1 MSIEDMGIATL
12 VISAVGTVAAVIA
25 AIAAMVAVR
34 VARSVASSQ
43 ESLQREIV
51 NRQEVQQRKREALQ
65 ACIDLR
71 DLLDRWYRTL
81 RENINPD
88 LSPEQILAN
97 ITELDTHWQFQH
109 DYSTQISR
117 ISAAQ
122 ESLCTPLLRKA
133 QLFHDRSLRDKRR
146 INERFTQNPRL
157 QRPYHHYGRRQTNDE
172 ANKAYV
178 EAVLQKLKD
187 LYFGADDEL
196 ERTIGQLSEQINQ
209 PLPIPLS

>member
-1 MSIEDMGIATL
+1 MGIATL

-88 LSPEQILAN
+88 QSPEQILTN
-97 ITELDTHWQFQH
+97 ITELDTHRQFQH

-117 ISAAQ
+117 ISTAQ
-122 ESLCTPLLRKA
+122 EPLCAPLLQKA
-133 QLFHDRSLRDKRR
+133 QLFHDRALRDKRR
-146 INERFTQNPRL
+146 ISERFTQNPRL
-157 QRPYHHYGRRQTNDE
+157 QRHYPHYGRRQTNDE
-172 ANKAYV
+172 ANQAYV
-178 EAVLQKLKD
+178 EAVLQELKD

-196 ERTIGQLSEQINQ
+196 ERTIAQLSEQINQ
-209 PLPIPLS
+209 PLPIPRG